1 MSDEIVLSKILHEDY
16 EKFFQWRV
24 TVSEF
29 RGIQYLGIRKYFLSF
44 EGTWEPTK
52 EGASIPLTITG
63 TLKLFLALSELLS
76 EAEIALVDSS
86 FQQIIKEY
94 KELNGSG

>member
-1 MSDEIVLSKILHEDY
+1 MDDPVFSKILHEDN
-16 EKFFQWRV
+16 EKCFQWRV

-29 RGIQYLGIRKYFLSF
+29 RGVQYLGIRKYFLSF

-52 EGASIPLTITG
+52 EGATIPLTING
-63 TLKLFLALSELLS
+63 TLKLFLALGELLS

-86 FQQIIKEY
+86 LQQVIKEF
-94 KELNGSG
+94 KDADTF

>member
-1 MSDEIVLSKILHEDY
+1 MTDPILSKVLYEDY
-16 EKFFQWRV
+16 DKCAQWRV

-29 RGIQYLGIRKYFLSF
+29 RGIQYLGVRKYFLSF

-52 EGASIPLTITG
+52 EGASIPLTISS

-76 EAEIALVDSS
+76 EAEISQVNNAL
-86 FQQIIKEY
+86 QNIIREY
-94 KELNGSG
+94 KDNVQY

>member
-1 MSDEIVLSKILHEDY
+1 MTDPILSKVLYEDY
-16 EKFFQWRV
+16 DKCAQWRV

-29 RGIQYLGIRKYFLSF
+29 RGVQYLGVRKYFLSF

-52 EGASIPLTITG
+52 EGASIPLTISS
-63 TLKLFLALSELLS
+63 TLKLFLALSEVLS
-76 EAEIALVDSS
+76 EAEIALVGSS

-94 KELNGSG
+94 KDAIDT

>member
-1 MSDEIVLSKILHEDY
+1 MEDPVFSKILHEDTD
-16 EKFFQWRV
+16 KCFQWRV

-29 RGIQYLGIRKYFLSF
+29 RGVQYLGVRKYFLSF

-52 EGASIPLTITG
+52 EGATIPLTISG
-63 TLKLFLALSELLS
+63 TLKLFLALAELLS

-86 FQQIIKEY
+86 LQSIIKEF
-94 KELNGSG
+94 KDADAF